1 MLQQAAQVT
10 LMVPTPS
17 QDCGPMQV
25 ELPTVECEEVVEER
39 CVQLP
44 SLEEAE
50 VEAQQC
56 RVGVGSQNCR
66 ELELVLPLQVCR
78 EQLYGDAHKQGE
90 DYHALN

>member
-1 MLQQAAQVT
+1 
-10 LMVPTPS
+10 MVPTPS

-44 SLEEAE
+44 EVEEAE

-56 RVGVGSQNCR
+56 RVGVGS
-66 ELELVLPLQVCR
+66 ETITPSTDTEISLFGYVF
-78 EQLYGDAHKQGE
+78 
-90 DYHALN
+90 

>member
-1 MLQQAAQVT
+1 
-10 LMVPTPS
+10 MVPTPS

-90 DYHALN
+90 EGGLSRLN